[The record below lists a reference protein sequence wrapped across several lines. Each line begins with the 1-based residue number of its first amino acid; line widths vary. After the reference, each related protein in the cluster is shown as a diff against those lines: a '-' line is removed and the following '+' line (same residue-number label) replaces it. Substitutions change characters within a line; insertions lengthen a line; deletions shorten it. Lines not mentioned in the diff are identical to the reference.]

1 MATVKPSPVTTP
13 ASVPPPAAAA
23 PPARRRILYADDMK
37 ELRDLLR
44 IVLTRE
50 GYVVETVVNGHAA
63 LDRIAQEAEPF
74 DLVITDH
81 HMPEMNGL
89 ELVHRLR
96 KVGYAGLLVVFSSEL
111 SAAVHREY
119 AAQGVNRI
127 LMKPIFPAGLRQE
140 LAALFAEAAAR

>member
-1 MATVKPSPVTTP
+1 
-13 ASVPPPAAAA
+13 
-23 PPARRRILYADDMK
+23 MK

-50 GYVVETVVNGHAA
+50 GYVVEAVINGQAA

-89 ELVHRLR
+89 ELIHRLR
-96 KVGYAGLLVVFSSEL
+96 MQGYAGLLVVFSSEL
-111 SAAVHREY
+111 SASVHREY
-119 AAQGVNRI
+119 EAQGVNRI
-127 LMKPIFPAGLRQE
+127 LMKPIFPAGLRKE
-140 LAALFAEAAAR
+140 LAALFAAAPATS